1 MAFGTRT
8 SRAMTG
14 RAGTNQRNRAVAPAA
29 PTNCA
34 ATKLGTSAERMP
46 LNVSVAALARVTAGL
61 AKEVDAVNQYAAVM
75 YVPTAKGTADER
87 SREQPH
93 ITDSNPKVAMNS
105 LKTCEMP
112 LRACR
117 DEDKSGSANIRWA
130 QMTPTCAPKI

>member
-1 MAFGTRT
+1 
-8 SRAMTG
+8 MTG
-14 RAGTNQRNRAVAPAA
+14 RAERSQRNRAVAPAA
-29 PTNCA
+29 PKSWA
-34 ATKLGTSAERMP
+34 AIKLGTSAGRMP

-93 ITDSNPKVAMNS
+93 ITDSNPKVAINS